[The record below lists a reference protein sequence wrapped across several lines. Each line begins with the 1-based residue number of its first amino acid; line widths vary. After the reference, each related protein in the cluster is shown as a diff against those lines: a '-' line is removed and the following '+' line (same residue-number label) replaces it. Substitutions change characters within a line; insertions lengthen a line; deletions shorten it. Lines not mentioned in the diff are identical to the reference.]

1 MVMSKKREFK
11 KPDEVND
18 AEERIKMKIC
28 EFELWSTM
36 VFMRCS
42 YKIKYGEFIHCFSI
56 QYAIKKRSISK
67 NTIGSSGCYAQSG
80 F

>member
-1 MVMSKKREFK
+1 MEGFKQENSIVKVSIGKDFLGGYVKKREFK

-36 VFMRCS
+36 VFMR
-42 YKIKYGEFIHCFSI
+42 
-56 QYAIKKRSISK
+56 
-67 NTIGSSGCYAQSG
+67 
-80 F
+80 